1 MHSRI
6 VRIVAVALLGCS
18 LAACIP
24 PETTDQRGGDREEPT
39 KEDVDLSEY
48 EDFDPAPYAEEAP
61 AAREE
66 IEHDVPARLLSG
78 QADEG
83 VERTVRGY
91 RVQVL
96 STKDQSAA
104 ERAAAE
110 AEQWWSKQASSAPSD
125 LFSGDGMPV
134 HTVYRQPYYR
144 VRVGNFTSRSE
155 AERALQFLSP
165 RYGDAFI
172 VRDDVTVT
180 Q

>member
-1 MHSRI
+1 
-6 VRIVAVALLGCS
+6 
-18 LAACIP
+18 
-24 PETTDQRGGDREEPT
+24 
-39 KEDVDLSEY
+39 
-48 EDFDPAPYAEEAP
+48 
-61 AAREE
+61 
-66 IEHDVPARLLSG
+66 
-78 QADEG
+78 ADEG

-104 ERAAAE
+104 EQAAGD
-110 AEQWWSKQASSAPSD
+110 AEQWWREQAPSGAPPEG
-125 LFSGDGMPV
+125 LFSGEEGLPV
-134 HTVYRQPYYR
+134 YTVYRQPYYR

-155 AERALQFLSP
+155 AEQALQFLSP